1 MFILTFLFFFQ
12 LLTSVIF
19 ISFLPSAPCLY
30 FDKSSC
36 IFLSLLCLSLCPTSG
51 LPPLLTLLLLCCFF
65 FLLRSSV
72 LECRQRLRGST
83 SPWRRVKGR
92 IFQRSLASGKQE
104 DNNKKPFSLQKLH
117 LTPGSVMFSVNEEI
131 PWKCKVKMSSL
142 FGKRVFSQ
150 AQ

>member
-1 MFILTFLFFFQ
+1 MLFLF
-12 LLTSVIF
+12 LSSPLHLVCTLTN
-19 ISFLPSAPCLY
+19 LPVSSYHFYAFPFAP
-30 FDKSSC
+30 
-36 IFLSLLCLSLCPTSG
+36 SG